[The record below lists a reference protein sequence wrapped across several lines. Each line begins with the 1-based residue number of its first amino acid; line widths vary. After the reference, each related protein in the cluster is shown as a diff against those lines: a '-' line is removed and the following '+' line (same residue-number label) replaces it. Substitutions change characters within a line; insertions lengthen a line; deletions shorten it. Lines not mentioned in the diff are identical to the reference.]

1 MSKRSRVFV
10 LAALY
15 AVAALVP
22 WQASAAAIRIRLGSF
37 AFLNQ
42 EKQVNLEFDYSNM
55 KVGRKP
61 KDFVPEQEFIARLNQ
76 EQGGHGDMWKREW
89 TGSVPLYQSKFQE
102 LLNKQFA
109 AGAVPLEFGAFKDAK
124 YTLILKTTTVL
135 TGREGFMASAPFISA
150 DAVFVENSN
159 RTNTVAV
166 VQIEKMPGLGAFS
179 FDMREAY
186 AKAGKDLG
194 ILIRGKIK

>member
-1 MSKRSRVFV
+1 MNKHMKTVVVAV
-10 LAALY
+10 LL

-22 WQASAAAIRIRLGSF
+22 LKASAAAIRIKSGSF
-37 AFLNQ
+37 AFLKQ
-42 EKQVNLEFDYSNM
+42 EKQVNLEFDYSGM

-61 KDFVPEQEFIARLNQ
+61 KDCVPEQEFIARLNQ
-76 EQGGHGDMWKREW
+76 RQPGHGDMWKREW
-89 TGSVPLYQSKFQE
+89 TGSALNYQPKFQE

-109 AGAVPLEFGAFKDAK
+109 SSNVPLEFGKFKDAK

-135 TGREGFMASAPFISA
+135 TGAEGFVPAAPFISA
-150 DAVFVENSN
+150 NAVFVETGNWAN
-159 RTNTVAV
+159 VVAV
-166 VQIEKMPGLGAFS
+166 VELEKMPGQGAWA
-179 FDMREAY
+179 FDLREAY

>member
-1 MSKRSRVFV
+1 MNKRLHAFV
-10 LAALY
+10 LAALL
-15 AVAALVP
+15 AVAGLAP
-22 WQASAAAIRIRLGSF
+22 SQASAAAIRIKSGSF
-37 AFLNQ
+37 TFLKQ

-61 KDFVPEQEFIARLNQ
+61 KDCVSEQEFIARLNQ
-76 EQGGHGDMWKREW
+76 KQPGHGDMWKREW
-89 TGSVPLYQSKFQE
+89 TGSVPNYQAKFQE

-109 AGAVPLEFGAFKDAK
+109 AGDIPLEFGSFKDAR
-124 YTLILKTTTVL
+124 YTLILRTTAVL
-135 TGREGFMASAPFISA
+135 TGAEGFIPSAPFVSA
-150 DAVFVENSN
+150 DAVFAKTSN
-159 RTNTVAV
+159 RMNPVAV
-166 VQIEKMPGLGAFS
+166 VQIEKIPGQGPWA

>member
-1 MSKRSRVFV
+1 MSKRSKTFV
-10 LAALY
+10 LAVLVS
-15 AVAALVP
+15 VAALVP
-22 WQASAAAIRIRLGSF
+22 SRVTAGSIRTTLGSF
-37 AFLNQ
+37 AFLKQ

-61 KDFVPEQEFIARLNQ
+61 KDCVPEEEFIARLNQ
-76 EQGGHGDMWKREW
+76 KQPGHGDMWKREW
-89 TGSVPLYQSKFQE
+89 TGSAPNYQRKFQE

-109 AGAVPLEFGAFKDAK
+109 EAAVPLEFGSFKDAE
-124 YTLILKTTTVL
+124 YTLILKTTTVV
-135 TGREGFMASAPFISA
+135 TGTEGFIPSPPFISA
-150 DAVFVENSN
+150 DAVFVETGR

-166 VQIEKMPGLGAFS
+166 AQIEKMPGSGAWA

-194 ILIRGKIK
+194 ILLRRKAK